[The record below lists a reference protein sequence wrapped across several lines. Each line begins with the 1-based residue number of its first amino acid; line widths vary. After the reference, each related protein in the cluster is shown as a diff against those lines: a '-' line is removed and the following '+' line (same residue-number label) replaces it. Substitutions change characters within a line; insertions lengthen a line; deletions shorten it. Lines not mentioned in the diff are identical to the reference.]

1 MALEQKIFTKKAL
14 SMAIQQI
21 KPPALFL
28 WDMLVGTEKL
38 ERTLKFEIQT
48 KEAGRYR
55 VPLVGRRENGIL
67 IEKDGFETSV
77 YEAPMM
83 KFHVVNKAEELFEQ
97 KFGQTIYDSGIN
109 LAQQELAEELVY
121 LKNLAA
127 RTKLWMIAE
136 LVTKGVCPLEEGKVG
151 IKFGDFQKEVL
162 TDEAWSNPDADII
175 GYLKD
180 KQLEIQ
186 KKTGKVIDT
195 LIITPDVEDA
205 LLKNNNIKEY
215 LKQTNAN
222 IVRVNDGSAR
232 KSSGEREVM
241 YIPTLNIMVYSY
253 IDWLGDI
260 TAKDPQETSI
270 LPEKTAIGFKKGDFR
285 CHYGP
290 LSLRPGERQRAVLHV
305 TKEVVRPKYPEGTE
319 DDILEYFSAP
329 LVAPNDAAGWFCAQV
344 LK

>member
-1 MALEQKIFTKKAL
+1 MAVGEKIFTKKSL

-28 WDMLVGTEKL
+28 WDILIGTEKL
-38 ERTLKFEIQT
+38 EKTLKFEIQT

-67 IEKDGFETSV
+67 IEKDGFETSI

-83 KFHVVNKAEELFEQ
+83 KFHVINKAEELFEQ
-97 KFGQTIYDSGIN
+97 KFGQTIYEGGTT

-127 RTKLWMIAE
+127 RTKLWMLAE
-136 LVTKGVCPLEEGKVG
+136 LVTKGVCPLEDGKVG
-151 IKFGDFQKEVL
+151 IKFGNFEKEVL
-162 TDEAWSNPDADII
+162 TDDAWSNPDTDII
-175 GYLKD
+175 GYLKE

-205 LLKNNNIKEY
+205 LLKNNSIKEY

-222 IVRVNDGSAR
+222 IIRVNDSSAR
-232 KSSGEREVM
+232 KYSGEREVM
-241 YIPTLNIMVYSY
+241 YLPTLNIMIYSY
-253 IDWLGDI
+253 IDWVGDI
-260 TAKDPQETSI
+260 TKKTSPESSI
-270 LPEKTAIGFKKGDFR
+270 LPEKTVIGVKKGDFK
-285 CHYGP
+285 CFYGP
-290 LSLRPGERQRAVLHV
+290 LALRPAPKQRAILHV
-305 TKEVVRPKYPEGTE
+305 TKEVVRPQYPEGTE

-329 LVAPNDAAGWFCAQV
+329 LVAPSDAAGWFCAQV

>member
-1 MALEQKIFTKKAL
+1 MAVDEKIFTKKAL
-14 SMAIQQI
+14 SMAIARV

-28 WDMLVGTEKL
+28 WDILVGTEKL
-38 ERTLKFEIQT
+38 EKTLKFEIQT

-67 IEKDGFETSV
+67 IEKDGFETSI

-83 KFHVVNKAEELFEQ
+83 KFHVINKAEELFEQ
-97 KFGQTIYDSGIN
+97 KFGQTIYENGVT

-121 LKNLAA
+121 LKTLAA

-136 LVTKGVCPLEEGKVG
+136 LVTKGVCPLESGKVG
-151 IKFGDFQKEVL
+151 IKFGNFEKEIL
-162 TDEAWSNPDADII
+162 TDDAWSNPDTDII
-175 GYLKD
+175 GYLKE

-195 LIITPDVEDA
+195 LVITPDVEEA

-222 IVRVNDGSAR
+222 IVRVNDSSAR
-232 KSSGEREVM
+232 KKSGEREVM
-241 YIPTLNIMVYSY
+241 YIPTLDIMIYSY
-253 IDWLGDI
+253 IDWIGDI
-260 TAKDPQETSI
+260 TDKDSQETSV
-270 LPEKTAIGFKKGDFR
+270 LPPKTAIGFKRGDFR

-290 LSLRPGERQRAVLHV
+290 LALRPAPRQRAILHV
-305 TKEVVRPKYPEGTE
+305 TKEVVRPQYPEGTE

-329 LVAPNDAAGWFCAQV
+329 LVAPNDTAGWFCAQV